1 MNGIF
6 EKIRK
11 DHPQLDINLIE
22 RAYHFAKNA
31 HEGQMRKS
39 GEPFFMHPCEVA
51 SILLDMGMDTDTL
64 AAAFLHDVIEDTEV
78 TYEEI
83 HSQFGEN
90 IALLVDGV
98 TKLTRLQF
106 NSREEQQA
114 ESLRKMLLAMAKDIR
129 VVIIKLADR
138 LHNMRTLKFRSEA
151 SRQAVARET
160 MDIYAP
166 LAHRLGIYTIKWE
179 LEDLSLLYLDPEG
192 YKELV
197 DKVAMKRKERENA
210 IETIIE
216 SLRQRLAEHD
226 IEATIVG
233 RPKHFY
239 SIYQKMTQQHKAF
252 EEIYDLT
259 AIRIL
264 VKTVRECYAVLGIVH
279 TMWKPLP
286 GRFKDYIAVPKPNL
300 YQSLHTTLIGK
311 QGIPF
316 EIQIRTYEMHRTAEY
331 GIAAHWKYK
340 EQRDTDSDMDNKLT
354 WLRQILEWQNET
366 SDAQEFIDTLKIDLF
381 SEEVF
386 VFTPK
391 GDVVDL
397 PKGATPI
404 DFAYHIHSAVGNRCI
419 GAKINGRMVPLGTAL
434 KTGDIVEIITTKTGH
449 GPSRD
454 WLNIVRT
461 PQARS
466 KIRNWFKK
474 EGREENIEKGR
485 DILEAAAKR
494 YGYKLPLLMRSEWL
508 EPLYKRFSLNSQEDL
523 YATVGYGGLSSGQVL
538 FRLIEEYKKEQR
550 AQETQPAEKA
560 EDEKPAKEQKS
571 ASQGVIVKGEKN
583 MLVRFAKCCNPLPQ
597 DPIVGFIT
605 RGRGVSIHRLDCV
618 NIKDLDSDGRL
629 IEVEWDR
636 GIESS
641 YNAELKMVAK
651 DRPGLLV
658 DVSSCIQ
665 QANSKIVAIN
675 ARINKD
681 RTVSINL
688 VLQITTKQQLE
699 NLIKSLN
706 KMPETIEVFRVNPSG
721 NAQ

>member
-1 MNGIF
+1 M
-6 EKIRK
+6 
-11 DHPQLDINLIE
+11 IE
-22 RAYHFAKNA
+22 RIQRDFPQPDREVIQRAYRFAQTA
-31 HEGQMRKS
+31 HEGQKRES
-39 GEPFFMHPCEVA
+39 GEPYFIHPCEVA
-51 SILLDMGMDTDTL
+51 SILLDLGMDTDTL
-64 AAAFLHDVIEDTEV
+64 AAAFLHDVIEDTGV
-78 TYEEI
+78 TFERLREE
-83 HSQFGEN
+83 FGEN
-90 IALLVDGV
+90 IALLVDGI

-106 NSREEQQA
+106 NSQEEQQA

-138 LHNMRTLKFRSEA
+138 LHNMRTLKFRSEEN
-151 SRQAVARET
+151 RQAVARET

-166 LAHRLGIYTIKWE
+166 LAHRLGIYAIKWE
-179 LEDLSLLYLDPEG
+179 LEDLAFLYLDPEG
-192 YKELV
+192 YKDLV
-197 DKVAMKRKERENA
+197 DRVAMKRRERENV
-210 IETIIE
+210 IE
-216 SLRQRLAEHD
+216 SIIARLREQLAEHA
-226 IEATIVG
+226 IEASIAG

-239 SIYQKMTQQHKAF
+239 SIYQKMTRQNKSF

-264 VKTVRECYAVLGIVH
+264 VDTVRECYAVLGIVH
-279 TMWKPLP
+279 TIWKPLP

-340 EQRDTDSDMDNKLT
+340 EQREADDGLDHKLT
-354 WLRQILEWQNET
+354 WLRQILEWEGDT
-366 SDAQEFIDTLKIDLF
+366 SDAEEFMDTLKIDLF

-391 GDVVDL
+391 GDVIDL
-397 PKGATPI
+397 PKGSTPI
-404 DFAYHIHSAVGNRCI
+404 DFAYQIHSAIGNRCI

-434 KTGDIVEIITTKTGH
+434 TTGDIVEIVTSKTSH

-485 DILEAAAKR
+485 AIMEAAAKR
-494 YGYKLPLLMRSEWL
+494 QGYKLPPLMRSEWL
-508 EPLYKRFSLNSQEDL
+508 EPLYKRFSLNSIEDM
-523 YATVGYGGLSSGQVL
+523 YATVGYGVLSSGQIL

-550 AQETQPAEKA
+550 AQEARSQDTGE
-560 EDEKPAKEQKS
+560 EKPAKEHKP

-583 MLVRFAKCCNPLPQ
+583 MLVRFARCCNPLPQ

-605 RGRGVSIHRLDCV
+605 RGRGVSVHRLDCV
-618 NIKDLDSDGRL
+618 NIKDLDSGGRL

-641 YNAELKMVAK
+641 YHAELKMIAK

-658 DVSSCIQ
+658 DVSSCIE
-665 QANSKIVAIN
+665 QAGSKIVAIN
-675 ARINKD
+675 ARINMD
-681 RTVSINL
+681 RTVHINL
-688 VLQITTKQQLE
+688 VLRITTKQQLD
-699 NLIKSLN
+699 NLMRSL
-706 KMPETIEVFRVNPSG
+706 KRMPETLEVFRVSASG
-721 NAQ
+721 SAS